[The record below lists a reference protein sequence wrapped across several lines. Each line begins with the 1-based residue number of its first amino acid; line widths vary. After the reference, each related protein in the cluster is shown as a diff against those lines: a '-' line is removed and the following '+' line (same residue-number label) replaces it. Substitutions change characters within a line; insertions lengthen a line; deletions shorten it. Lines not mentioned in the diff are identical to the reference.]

1 MKSKENFLNDF
12 KLDVYRFTEANNTLE
27 KKRKDVDKQLVD
39 SKNRAAE
46 RGQCNQELKEMKKAA
61 WVIVDMMG
69 LPEDE
74 YGKFR
79 VELRR

>member
-39 SKNRAAE
+39 S
-46 RGQCNQELKEMKKAA
+46 LKQIQKP
-61 WVIVDMMG
+61 
-69 LPEDE
+69 LC
-74 YGKFR
+74 GKGPMYPGA
-79 VELRR
+79 